1 MWVGDR
7 HGEEGEEGEEGQKGH
22 QEIGQEGTPSWEVD
36 RLDAAS
42 AKNQEMTMTDDK
54 KRGHDKPDRPLPPR
68 PQERPHP
75 QERPP
80 RTTHDHVRK
89 DSDGGRTTDWNRPP
103 RKDKD

>member
-1 MWVGDR
+1 MRVGDR
-7 HGEEGEEGEEGQKGH
+7 HGEEGEEGQKG
-22 QEIGQEGTPSWEVD
+22 QEEIGQEGAPPPRKID

-42 AKNQEMTMTDDK
+42 AKNQEMTMSDDK
-54 KRGHDKPDRPLPPR
+54 RRGHDKPDRPQPPPR

-89 DSDGGRTTDWNRPP
+89 DSDGGRTTDWNKPP
-103 RKDKD
+103 RKDHD